1 MRYFASLKMK
11 ADSIIT
17 KITGLLLICTFAI
30 GITPK
35 SAFHDLFANH
45 NDECFDNHQ
54 FKGVQLTKQGFSC
67 HFENLVV
74 ESPYIWQ
81 PQPQQSSINS
91 YFTSYQSLL
100 QVDLYSQDHYYSE
113 LRGPPFL
120 I

>member
-11 ADSIIT
+11 ADSIIK

-35 SAFHDLFANH
+35 SAFHDLVANH

-54 FKGVQLTKQGFSC
+54 FKSTQVTKQGISC

-81 PQPQQSSINS
+81 PQLQQASINL
-91 YFTSYQSLL
+91 YFTSWQTLL
-100 QVDLYSQDHYYSE
+100 QADFFSHHQSYTE